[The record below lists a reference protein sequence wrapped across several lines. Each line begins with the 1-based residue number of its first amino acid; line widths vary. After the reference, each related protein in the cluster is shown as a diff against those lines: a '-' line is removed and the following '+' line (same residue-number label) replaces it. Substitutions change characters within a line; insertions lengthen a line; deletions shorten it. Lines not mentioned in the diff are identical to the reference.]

1 MREKYYLL
9 VLIYYP
15 LQTNSLLGACRN
27 LWFVTIINMK
37 TVNDINKQWGKV
49 WKGEIFYLTFTIQQL
64 INENHWNVNR
74 MIKIIIIDKNTS
86 VTVAWDGMVT
96 TTIFNMLFEIP
107 ATSLG
112 RTIKQFRVTKLVLR
126 FTITRDKLLLIQHI
140 SSTCA
145 QVVWEW
151 DCVWRNTKTAN
162 TVDWMH
168 LTWWRRKQIMI
179 WI

>member
-1 MREKYYLL
+1 ML
-9 VLIYYP
+9 VLLYNP

-27 LWFVTIINMK
+27 LWFVTIIELERRAWSG
-37 TVNDINKQWGKV
+37 NDINKQWGKV

-74 MIKIIIIDKNTS
+74 MIKLIIIDKNTS
-86 VTVAWDGMVT
+86 VTVARVGMVT

-112 RTIKQFRVTKLVLR
+112 RTIKQFHVTKLVLS
-126 FTITRDKLLLIQHI
+126 FTIARDKLRLTKHI

-145 QVVWEW
+145 QVVWKR
-151 DCVWRNTKTAN
+151 DCVWRNTQTAN

-168 LTWWRRKQIMI
+168 LTWWSRKRIMI